1 MKALGAIAAKFRC
14 DERGLETVEYAI
26 ISGLITGAAIVAI
39 SAIGLWVA
47 AQFGFFQTTLGA

>member
-1 MKALGAIAAKFRC
+1 MRTLGAIAARFRR

-26 ISGLITGAAIVAI
+26 IAGLITGAAILSI

-47 AQFGFFQTTLGA
+47 SQFGFFQTTLGA

>member
-1 MKALGAIAAKFRC
+1 MRTLGAIARKLRR

-26 ISGLITGAAIVAI
+26 ISGLITGAAILAI

-47 AQFGFFQTTLGA
+47 AQFGFLQTTLGA